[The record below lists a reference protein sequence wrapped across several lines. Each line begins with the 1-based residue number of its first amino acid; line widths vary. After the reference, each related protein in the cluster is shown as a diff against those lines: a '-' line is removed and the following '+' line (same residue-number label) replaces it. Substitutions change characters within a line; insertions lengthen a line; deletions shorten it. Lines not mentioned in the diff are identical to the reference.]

1 MGTSRLRSFARLPL
15 LLLLTLFSSC
25 GDDSRVLITSPF
37 FFSSTNFLQIDLSG
51 HWSGTLHFDGSAY
64 TVFIDVNGVGD
75 VVGGLESD
83 RDNIVDG
90 FFRLLEEVSGEMEL
104 RFETD
109 TGVVVTGLGTL
120 QVGNQR
126 ISAQFSS
133 SEGFNGT
140 ILLAKTFGPGTFTIP
155 FIQGNY
161 FAELADFNYQVL
173 RQGQINIIFSGYAE
187 IGTIFDGQGV
197 INGQF
202 VILNSLTGEYQAFI
216 ALESGEIIFVDG
228 LISLADRVL
237 GGIETSDLGHPV
249 GIATFFPL

>member
-1 MGTSRLRSFARLPL
+1 M
-15 LLLLTLFSSC
+15 LLLTLFISC
-25 GDDSRVLITSPF
+25 GENARVQITSPF
-37 FFSSTNFLQIDLSG
+37 FFSSTTFLQIDLSG
-51 HWSGTLHFDGSAY
+51 QWSGTLHFDGSAY
-64 TVFIDVNGVGD
+64 TVFIDVNAVGN
-75 VVGGLESD
+75 VVGGFESD
-83 RDNIVDG
+83 RDTITGG
-90 FFRLLEEVSGEMEL
+90 FFRLLETVSGEMEL

-109 TGVVVTGLGTL
+109 TGEVVTGVGFL

-133 SEGFNGT
+133 SEGFSGT

-155 FIQGNY
+155 FIQGDY
-161 FAELADFNYQVL
+161 LAELADFNYQVL
-173 RQGQINIIFSGYAE
+173 RQGNIKIIFSGYVE

-202 VILNSLTGEYQAFI
+202 VILNDFTGEYQAFI
-216 ALESGEIIFVDG
+216 VLQTGEVIFVDC

-237 GGIETSDLGHPV
+237 GGIETSGMGQPV